1 MDFGELKWTQ
11 IPEITS
17 RVAVVPLGS
26 MEQHGRHLPLLT
38 DSMIGSEIVRRAQAA
53 LGDLAVFLPMMWVGA
68 SDHHQAFPGTVTVNI
83 DTYAKVV
90 GDVLESL
97 IRSGFERILVLN
109 SHGGNILPGRRAVYD
124 VRTRHH
130 DRKELWLV
138 FATWFELAAPQV
150 AAIDALEQR
159 RVSHASELET
169 SMILRLRPELVD
181 MAAAKGATHDFES
194 AFWSP
199 DSRGA
204 LRVAVYPPLDA
215 RTVSGALGKPELA
228 TAEKGEALFQVAVE
242 EVVALV
248 REITSWP
255 VLEPV

>member
-1 MDFGELKWTQ
+1 MNYGELNWPQ
-11 IPEITS
+11 VPDAS
-17 RVAVVPLGS
+17 RRVAIVPLGS

-38 DSMIGSEIVRRAQAA
+38 DSMIGAEIVRRAQEA
-53 LGDLAVFLPMMWVGA
+53 LGDLAVVLPMLWIGA
-68 SDHHQAFPGTVTVNI
+68 SDHHRAYPGTVTINVE
-83 DTYAKVV
+83 TYTKVV
-90 GDVLESL
+90 GDILESL
-97 IRSGFERILVLN
+97 VRSGFERILVLN
-109 SHGGNILPGRRAVYD
+109 AHGGNILPGKRAVYD

-130 DRKELWLV
+130 ERKELWLV

-150 AAIDALEQR
+150 AAIDELEQR

-169 SMILRLRPELVD
+169 SMILRLQPELVD
-181 MAAAKGATHDFES
+181 MSAAVGAVHDFQS
-194 AFWSP
+194 AFYSP

-204 LRVAVYPPLDA
+204 LRIATYPPLDA

-228 TAEKGEALFQVAVE
+228 TAEKGEALYQVAVG

-248 REITSWP
+248 REMASWP

>member
-1 MDFGELKWTQ
+1 MRYGERTWT
-11 IPEITS
+11 EIGDLTD
-17 RVAVVPLGS
+17 RVAVLPLGS
-26 MEQHGRHLPLLT
+26 MEQHGHHLPLLT
-38 DSMIGSEIVRRAQAA
+38 DSMIGEEILRRAEDA
-53 LGDLAVFLPMMWVGA
+53 LGDAAVFLPMFWIGA
-68 SDHHQAFPGTVTVNI
+68 SDHHRAYPGTVTVNVE
-83 DTYAKVV
+83 TYTHVV
-90 GDVLESL
+90 GDMLESL
-97 IRSGFERILVLN
+97 IRSGFERVLVLN

-130 DRKELWLV
+130 DRNELWLV

-150 AAIDALEQR
+150 AALTQLEQR

-181 MAAAKGATHDFES
+181 MDVARGAVHDFES
-194 AFWSP
+194 AFYSP

-228 TAEKGEALFQVAVE
+228 TADKGEALYEAAVG

-248 REITSWP
+248 REIASWP
-255 VLEPV
+255 VMEPV